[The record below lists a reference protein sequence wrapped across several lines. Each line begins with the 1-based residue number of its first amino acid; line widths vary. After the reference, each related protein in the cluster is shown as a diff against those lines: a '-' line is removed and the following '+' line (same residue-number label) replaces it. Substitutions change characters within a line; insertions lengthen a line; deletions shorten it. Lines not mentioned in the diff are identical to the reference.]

1 MMSIFDL
8 LEEVRRR
15 PGMYVAGDESQ
26 GALRLRS
33 LEQLIHGYSLALRQ
47 HGIQESVVEFARDFG
62 EFLWETRG
70 WSTSSGFAAAVL
82 EAAGSDGA
90 AWELFWR
97 LVEEFRRA
105 RDG

>member
-1 MMSIFDL
+1 MSIFDL

-15 PGMYVAGDESQ
+15 PSMYVDGDESQ

-47 HGIQESVVEFARDFG
+47 HGIQESVVDFPRDFG
-62 EFLWETRG
+62 AFLWETRE
-70 WSTSSGFAAAVL
+70 WSASAGIAAAVL
-82 EAAGSDGA
+82 RAAGSEEA